1 MSFAHTPVKHYD
13 NDLISKLCPE
23 FRFKRRGQRNLLMAF
38 SVGVILAVLCLFN
51 RKDQWPGGFAISVEE
66 WALKTF
72 LVIFGIM

>member
-1 MSFAHTPVKHYD
+1 
-13 NDLISKLCPE
+13 
-23 FRFKRRGQRNLLMAF
+23 MAF